1 MTVYVCKFLD
11 ANCAKTDFICDD
23 LSCIGFSFRCDGRED
38 CPDGSDEESCPGI
51 FKFEFSRQKYVPR
64 RVLIHKK
71 EDLILFYFILLS
83 YLFAYINISIVIF
96 CNNYNVIFDLFL
108 IGLTMV
114 YLIYVICMYNQM

>member
-1 MTVYVCKFLD
+1 MLLLVPTMVHVPYMLRHLTREMLNRYPSRSVYVSTLNLD
-11 ANCAKTDFICDD
+11 ANCAKTDYICDD

-64 RVLIHKK
+64 RVLIYKK

-83 YLFAYINISIVIF
+83 YLFYEAFVLGF
-96 CNNYNVIFDLFL
+96 
-108 IGLTMV
+108 
-114 YLIYVICMYNQM
+114 